1 MLGMRYSRY
10 KKALKIKMLGA
21 AGCWTV
27 RVLLF
32 PLRVLLYYLHF
43 YFFGENR
50 VN

>member
-10 KKALKIKMLGA
+10 KKALKIEMLGA
-21 AGCWTV
+21 ARCWTV
-27 RVLLF
+27 RVLLV
-32 PLRVLLYYLHF
+32 PLRVLLCYLPS

>member
-21 AGCWTV
+21 AGCLTV

-32 PLRVLLYYLHF
+32 SLRVLLHYLRF